1 MVGRVII
8 GRVIRIL
15 VVGGLVVS
23 VVVVVIFVVSNGV
36 VIVFDK
42 VGWLKLVIV
51 SDLISVVIDVV
62 IFGLLL
68 SKPFCHILRYI
79 FLTTLFFL
87 SFTWPKGHII
97 HVTHRS

>member
-51 SDLISVVIDVV
+51 SDLISVVVDVV
-62 IFGLLL
+62 IF
-68 SKPFCHILRYI
+68 
-79 FLTTLFFL
+79 
-87 SFTWPKGHII
+87 
-97 HVTHRS
+97 